1 MKSLISDQS
10 FSDLNYPKP
19 DDFSPTSHL
28 NLNMCDY
35 SSSNNLQDIFE
46 YYDNYEIPENDLF
59 SPYNSRYSCTNLT
72 LNNPSITQDVNQIFP
87 PYEKFQDLLNKRW
100 FIFYFE
106 SYILSNIY
114 LIGKWSILLKQSR
127 SISPTSSRIDSSES
141 EQLKFPKLQL
151 VTDYSEPISLNSN
164 LLRSKE
170 ISYNLNRNDLPL
182 KNCRKR
188 SLSNSGYVYATKN
201 PRINARHKNFKMSE
215 VERKLLEDEF
225 NRKLS
230 EGYPFLNGSEIQEL
244 SKITEVPKKIILKY
258 FSNRRAN
265 LKKSG
270 INYHFIRN
278 AWLNSFAYLYWD

>member
-1 MKSLISDQS
+1 MQEINLQNHLSDSYNSLISDQS

-87 PYEKFQDLLNKRW
+87 PYEKFQDLLNK
-100 FIFYFE
+100 
-106 SYILSNIY
+106 
-114 LIGKWSILLKQSR
+114 SILLKQSR

-278 AWLNSFAYLYWD
+278 A